1 MARIKTKAKK
11 RLVKK
16 LTKTRHAA
24 RKLVGR
30 RVPVRIARKLI
41 VQRAPVLERKV
52 KLSFISPR
60 PDSIYSPQ
68 ARFAFMEAV
77 RQVSLKLLVLMLAIG
92 LNGVA
97 LSRVGYT
104 LGYYNDVESSTENT
118 LEAGSVDFS
127 LAVSG
132 WQATTTAVSM
142 PPGDIVKKEVTI
154 FHQDSNPFQ
163 YFATSTNLTGDLD
176 FCTGLN
182 VVATLEGTEMYN
194 GPLVGLL
201 TATTTV
207 LDSWEFTYTTGVNDF
222 QNKICDFDID
232 YNAWQTRHDYPTFE
246 DGGFSD
252 TEKVSNH

>member
-1 MARIKTKAKK
+1 MAKIKTKAKK

-16 LTKTRHAA
+16 ITKARHPP

-30 RVPVRIARKLI
+30 RVPVRVRVARKLI
-41 VQRAPVLERKV
+41 VQRAPVLEREV

-68 ARFAFMEAV
+68 ARFAFMEAA

-127 LAVSG
+127 
-132 WQATTTAVSM
+132 
-142 PPGDIVKKEVTI
+142 
-154 FHQDSNPFQ
+154 
-163 YFATSTNLTGDLD
+163 
-176 FCTGLN
+176 
-182 VVATLEGTEMYN
+182 
-194 GPLVGLL
+194 
-201 TATTTV
+201 
-207 LDSWEFTYTTGVNDF
+207 
-222 QNKICDFDID
+222 
-232 YNAWQTRHDYPTFE
+232 
-246 DGGFSD
+246 
-252 TEKVSNH
+252 